1 MNHTP
6 YDPVERHRL
15 LERWVSRTVNGH
27 FERKYWRFRAD
38 RWYGGVATADCVGCG
53 LSCRFCWANENSFYN
68 SDSTGFYQSPQEVAA
83 RLGSTASAKGYN
95 QARVSGGEPTISMP
109 HLLQLLERLRYNKSL
124 NFILETNGIL
134 LGNDRN
140 FSRALSDFRFLHVRV
155 SLKGC
160 NEDDF
165 EKLTGA
171 SSQGFEFQLQSLK
184 NLVDDGVSCHAAV
197 MTSFS
202 SRDSFLQL
210 ANRLSSIDPRLARD
224 LETEEV
230 IMYPRVA
237 KKLRAFGLRPCSEHR
252 PDNVPERLV

>member
-1 MNHTP
+1 
-6 YDPVERHRL
+6 
-15 LERWVSRTVNGH
+15 
-27 FERKYWRFRAD
+27 
-38 RWYGGVATADCVGCG
+38 
-53 LSCRFCWANENSFYN
+53 
-68 SDSTGFYQSPQEVAA
+68 
-83 RLGSTASAKGYN
+83 
-95 QARVSGGEPTISMP
+95 MP
-109 HLLQLLERLRYNKSL
+109 HLLQLLELLRHNKSL
-124 NFILETNGIL
+124 NFILETNGII

-140 FSRALSDFRFLHVRV
+140 YSRALSDFKSLHVRV

-171 SSQGFEFQLQSLK
+171 SSQGFELQLQSLK
-184 NLVDDGVSCHAAV
+184 NLVDEGVSCHPAV

-210 ANRLSSIDPRLARD
+210 ANRLLSIDPRLARD

-252 PDNVPERLV
+252 PYNVPERLI

>member
-1 MNHTP
+1 
-6 YDPVERHRL
+6 
-15 LERWVSRTVNGH
+15 
-27 FERKYWRFRAD
+27 
-38 RWYGGVATADCVGCG
+38 
-53 LSCRFCWANENSFYN
+53 
-68 SDSTGFYQSPQEVAA
+68 
-83 RLGSTASAKGYN
+83 
-95 QARVSGGEPTISMP
+95 MP
-109 HLLQLLERLRYNKSL
+109 HLLQLLELLRHNKSL
-124 NFILETNGIL
+124 NFILETNGII

-140 FSRALSDFRFLHVRV
+140 YSRALSDFKSLHVRV

-171 SSQGFEFQLQSLK
+171 SSQGFELQLQSLK
-184 NLVDDGVSCHAAV
+184 NLVDEGVSCHPAV

-210 ANRLSSIDPRLARD
+210 ANRLLSIDPRLARD

-237 KKLRAFGLRPCSEHR
+237 KKLRAFGHRPCSEHR
-252 PDNVPERLV
+252 PYNVPERLI

>member
-1 MNHTP
+1 
-6 YDPVERHRL
+6 
-15 LERWVSRTVNGH
+15 
-27 FERKYWRFRAD
+27 
-38 RWYGGVATADCVGCG
+38 
-53 LSCRFCWANENSFYN
+53 
-68 SDSTGFYQSPQEVAA
+68 
-83 RLGSTASAKGYN
+83 
-95 QARVSGGEPTISMP
+95 MP

-171 SSQGFEFQLQSLK
+171 SSQGFELQLQSLK
-184 NLVDDGVSCHAAV
+184 NLVDEGVSCHAAV

-237 KKLRAFGLRPCSEHR
+237 KKLRTFGLRPCSEHR